1 MINVAASIEDQSS
14 VSNSQSLRELPP
26 GLTQSV
32 PANNWKIIE
41 VFNKLRSNQLIV
53 NTDYQRKLVWKKQHK
68 NEFIDT
74 ILRNYPFPEVYLAPG
89 TLDQERLVLIDEI
102 VDGQQRLTTIRDY
115 ILGQDV
121 FSLPRV
127 PIKRFSELNTEE
139 RTTFLNYEVS
149 IRYLKNV
156 SPAQIREIFQR
167 INKSDYALNR
177 TERLNAQFGE
187 SEFVCFCKQ
196 IVEPDFNTAGTLSIV
211 NEANRKLFL
220 QFFNG
225 DSEDQEGVFS
235 SNDKSRMLALQY
247 VMTLVATLDQGT
259 YFSRNDKVSSYIEGY
274 NEAFPQYIDI
284 EKQLVRIV
292 RFLINLPVAR
302 NARWFNKANLFT
314 FIAELDKAEIESID
328 ATRLAEKLDDFDLR
342 ASLCELGLEK
352 AEKTLS
358 TDEAKY
364 LDFAREAVNQK
375 TAREFRG
382 DFITAMINKCLNTD

>member
-1 MINVAASIEDQSS
+1 MTNVVASIEAQS
-14 VSNSQSLRELPP
+14 VAPTSQPPQEIPP

-115 ILGQDV
+115 IMGQDV
-121 FSLPRV
+121 FSLPKV

-196 IVEPDFNTAGTLSIV
+196 IVEPDVSTKGTLSVIDA
-211 NEANRKLFL
+211 ENRKLFL

-225 DSEDQEGVFS
+225 DNEDQEGVFS

-247 VMTLVATLDQGT
+247 VMTLVATLDQGE

-274 NEAFPQYIDI
+274 NEVFPQYTDI
-284 EKQLVRIV
+284 EKRLARIV
-292 RFLINLPVAR
+292 QFLIALPVAR

-314 FIAELDKAEIESID
+314 FIAELDKTKID
-328 ATRLAEKLDDFDLR
+328 AIDSKQLAVKLDDFDLR

-352 AEKTLS
+352 IEETLS
-358 TDEAKY
+358 TEESKY

-375 TAREFRG
+375 SAREFRG
-382 DFITAMINKCLNTD
+382 NFITAMINACSTKP